1 MRAPS
6 RDSDRDSD
14 RESDRESDRP
24 QQNGRRPFT
33 NGRGGPQRNEDEELE
48 YAEEDERFQVV
59 LPETTTPK
67 PRPTSKPIVCHTGSS
82 NELYANPRNCR

>member
-1 MRAPS
+1 MRTPS
-6 RDSDRDSD
+6 RDSDRDSN
-14 RESDRESDRP
+14 RQAERP

-33 NGRGGPQRNEDEELE
+33 NGRGGPQRNENEELE
-48 YAEEDERFQVV
+48 PAEEEARVQVV
-59 LPETTTPK
+59 LPETTTAA